1 MRRGITIHVLAF
13 IGLLNTQSFG
23 DSELPRRSGAVD
35 ESYPGHVV
43 RYDQIS
49 TAAGRRL
56 RLIATAPARGGKS
69 ATIFVVGW
77 LSCDTVEAPAD
88 TTDATSL
95 VFRRLATMRDFA
107 LVRMEKEG
115 VGDSEGD
122 CAKTDFQT
130 ELDDYRAAF
139 QHMLTYPFV
148 DPQRIFILG
157 ISNGGGFAPLVSG
170 DSLIAGYV
178 IDGGWLKTWF
188 EHMMEIE
195 RRRLA
200 LSGKRPGEI
209 NALMQ
214 DVAHFYAR
222 YLLAG
227 ETPREIFKTEPALV
241 RVWNERDADHQYG
254 RPIAYYQQLQK
265 LNLAQAWAHVSAPS
279 LILHGQY
286 DWIMSADDLKVMNGM
301 VGTNSNG
308 ASRFM
313 SLPDTGHTFEHYA
326 SEADAFAGRE
336 LPFNPSTAELIAKWL
351 EAANG
356 QSRQSLRPGES
367 AKSR

>member
-1 MRRGITIHVLAF
+1 VLAL
-13 IGLLNTQSFG
+13 IGLLGSKALG
-23 DSELPRRSGAVD
+23 ESELSRHPGAVD
-35 ESYPGHVV
+35 ESYPGHIV

-49 TAAGRRL
+49 NAAGSRI
-56 RLIATAPARGGKS
+56 RLIATSPTIAGKF
-69 ATIFVVGW
+69 ATVFVVGW
-77 LSCDTVEAPAD
+77 LSCDTVEAPSG
-88 TTDATSL
+88 TTEATSL
-95 VFRRLATMRDFA
+95 VFRRLAALPDFA

-122 CAKTDFQT
+122 CERTDFQT
-130 ELDDYRAAF
+130 ELDDYRSAF
-139 QHMLTYPFV
+139 QHMLAYRFV
-148 DPQRIFILG
+148 DPRRIYVFG

-170 DSLIAGYV
+170 DVPIAGYV

-188 EHMMEIE
+188 EHMIEIE
-195 RRRLA
+195 RRRLF
-200 LSGKRPGEI
+200 LSGKRPGET

-214 DVAHFYAR
+214 DVARLYTR

-227 ETPREIFKTEPALV
+227 ETPRDIFKSEPTLA
-241 RVWNERDADHQYG
+241 RVWNERDVDHQYG

-265 LNLAQAWAHVSAPS
+265 LNLAQAWSHVSAPS

-286 DWIMSADDLKVMNGM
+286 DWVMSVDDLKIMNGI
-301 VGTNSNG
+301 VATNSGG

-336 LPFNPSTAELIAKWL
+336 LPFDPATTDIIANWL
-351 EAANG
+351 EAAAGNIRR
-356 QSRQSLRPGES
+356 SS
-367 AKSR
+367 AR